1 VAEADARLGDEVWT
15 ETPFLVAANDY
26 DLLLM
31 PNAPPSLYERH
42 AQKARLAER
51 FTLDRTNARTAFV
64 AVRRLDA
71 DWPFLVVA
79 QAYTAHA
86 VANDCGVVLLPE
98 TRRLFIAA
106 GENLLAYDITP
117 DRPRRLW
124 QDEAE
129 FGFWHWRVHD
139 NLVLMAAELGFAA
152 WDTQANNSGRLSSS
166 RRGLIE
172 SKTTTSR

>member
-1 VAEADARLGDEVWT
+1 
-15 ETPFLVAANDY
+15 
-26 DLLLM
+26 M

-152 WDTQANNSGRLSSS
+152 WDTQANKLWSTFVEPPWSYRIQDDTITLDVMGTVSRFSLRSGPPPPSPRC
-166 RRGLIE
+166 
-172 SKTTTSR
+172 